1 MPRLRSSALLYVV
14 YKEGTG
20 VEHVMQMGI
29 ELTAR
34 KEAWYEDGQE
44 RKKRKG

>member
-1 MPRLRSSALLYVV
+1 LPRLRSSALLYVV

-20 VEHVMQMGI
+20 VEHDMQMGI

-34 KEAWYEDGQE
+34 KEACYDDQE
-44 RKKRKG
+44 RKKREG